1 MAELSDL
8 KGSSHTGQVAIQA
21 KKQVDWWK
29 CHKFVKTNLPK
40 KFFSDPSN
48 SELGSKLD
56 EYLNKTVGETL
67 NVSVSFNLSQ
77 VLNDCD
83 GNGTGVYTLFDLK
96 QLYDVDDLINWKSDF
111 NIENVIKE
119 LEATIEVIFFIWFN
133 YENPRFERYND

>member
-1 MAELSDL
+1 M
-8 KGSSHTGQVAIQA
+8 
-21 KKQVDWWK
+21 
-29 CHKFVKTNLPK
+29 KTNLPEK
-40 KFFSDPSN
+40 NFSDPSN

-96 QLYDVDDLINWKSDF
+96 QLYDVDELDDWQNKF
-111 NIENVIKE
+111 NIKNVINE
-119 LEATIEVIFFIWFN
+119 LENTTEVILVVALIMKIP
-133 YENPRFERYND
+133 ELKGMMTR